1 MALESPLTEADYE
14 GIKQQLE
21 TLTDLDEELRLATQA
36 GVDVTAQKEQAR
48 KNREQLTKLKQ
59 TYFPNRP

>member
-1 MALESPLTEADYE
+1 MAMNGPLTDSDYE
-14 GIKQQLE
+14 GIKTQLE
-21 TLTDLDEELRLATQA
+21 TLSDLDEQLRLASQA

-48 KNREQLTKLKQ
+48 QSREQLTRLKQ

>member
-1 MALESPLTEADYE
+1 MAIASPLTEADYE

-21 TLTDLDEELRLATQA
+21 TLVELDEELRLATQA
-36 GVDVTAQKEQAR
+36 GIDVTAQKEQAR
-48 KNREQLTKLKQ
+48 TNREQLTRLKQ

>member
-1 MALESPLTEADYE
+1 MALESPLTEQDYE

-21 TLTDLDEELRLATQA
+21 TLSDLDEQLRLAGQA

-48 KNREQLTKLKQ
+48 QSREQLTRLKQ